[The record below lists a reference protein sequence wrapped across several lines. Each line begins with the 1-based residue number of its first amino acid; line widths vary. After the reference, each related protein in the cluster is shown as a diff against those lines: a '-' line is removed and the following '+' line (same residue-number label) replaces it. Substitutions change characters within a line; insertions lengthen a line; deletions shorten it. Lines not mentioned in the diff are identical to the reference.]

1 MTIITATDLKK
12 HLGEYLER
20 GEHEDIY
27 VKRNGKI
34 ALVIKSYDQDKQ
46 AMLDSLVGIAAGDP
60 ITLEEARDE
69 RLARQ

>member
-12 HLGEYLER
+12 RLGEYLER
-20 GEHEDIY
+20 GENEDIY

-34 ALVIKSYDQDKQ
+34 TLVIKRYDQDKQ
-46 AMLDSLVGIAAGDP
+46 AILDSLVGIAADDP
-60 ITLEEARDE
+60 ITLEEAREE